1 MRVLVANP
9 NMTQSVTDAVVA
21 EARRHAAPGT
31 TIIGATGGFGA
42 AIVSTEAGNAIA
54 GHAALDLLARHVG
67 QVDAAVLAIS
77 FDTALQAAQELMP
90 FPVVGMTAAALH
102 TACLVGRR
110 FGLVTFG
117 AGSRQMYLDLVEA
130 SGLGRRMAG
139 CETVDLASA
148 VAYLDTA
155 ALDGAVLAA
164 AARLHA
170 AGAGSVVVAGAATAG
185 MARRLQPASPV
196 QLLDGIGC
204 AVRLAEMLAGLG
216 VRSAGAA
223 PLATAQLPAGLS
235 PALAALLQGGAA

>member
-1 MRVLVANP
+1 MRLLVANP

-31 TIIGATGGFGA
+31 TVVGATGAFGA

-54 GHAALDLLARHVG
+54 GHAALELLARYAG

-77 FDTALQAAQELMP
+77 FDTALEAAQELMP
-90 FPVVGMTAAALH
+90 FPVIGMTAAALH

-117 AGSRQMYLDLVEA
+117 AGSRLMYLDLVEA
-130 SGLGRRMAG
+130 NGLGRRMVG
-139 CETVDLASA
+139 CETIDLASA
-148 VAYLDTA
+148 AAYLDTA
-155 ALDGAVLAA
+155 ALDDAVLAA

-170 AGAGSVVVAGAATAG
+170 LGAGSVVVAGAATAG
-185 MARRLQPASPV
+185 MAQRLQPASPV

-216 VRSAGAA
+216 VRSARAA
-223 PLATAQLPAGLS
+223 PLATSQPPAGLG
-235 PALAALLQGGAA
+235 PALAALLQGDAP

>member
-1 MRVLVANP
+1 MRLLVANA
-9 NMTQSVTDAVVA
+9 NTTQAVTDAVVA
-21 EARRHAAPGT
+21 EARRHAAPET
-31 TIIGATGGFGA
+31 TIIGATGAFGA

-54 GHAALDLLARHVG
+54 GHAALDLLARHAG

-102 TACLVGRR
+102 TACLIGRR

-117 AGSRQMYLDLVEA
+117 GGSRLMYLDLVEA
-130 SGLGRRMAG
+130 SSLGRRMAG
-139 CETVDLASA
+139 CETVELASA
-148 VAYLDTA
+148 AAYLDTA
-155 ALDGAVLAA
+155 LLDQAVLAA
-164 AARLHA
+164 ASRLRA

-185 MARRLQPASPV
+185 MARRLQAASPV

-216 VRSAGAA
+216 VRSARAM
-223 PLATAQLPAGLS
+223 PLATAQPPVGLG
-235 PALAALLQGGAA
+235 PALTALLRMDGP